1 MDQQIQEQEE
11 NLENHWA
18 ISSPVRRVP
27 AEILCEIFFLTL
39 PWTRRVGNLDV
50 EQAPWRLGL
59 VCRQWRTTALGLPR
73 LWSSIA
79 LYSSLAK
86 AVHPPTMVETH
97 LDRSA
102 NTPLTVTLNCEDD
115 KFKAFSFSACFNLV
129 SLHSM
134 RWETVRLDLH
144 QSFGGPLAFFTH
156 LRTVNGKLPILR
168 TLEITESLSS
178 PSHSDNPSL
187 RGDMFSIAPRLREV
201 LISTAGGYRLDW
213 LPLPNIQLPWAQ
225 LTRLRGAYRSHEDVL
240 QALRSCPKLVEC
252 GITLLGRHFVPLGD
266 SPHLPLPNLRH
277 LSVNNRDFLTFI
289 TAPSLQEL
297 WISGEAIYHLD
308 ELIQRSS
315 CTLVKL
321 VIHRCSQPSDL
332 IDILRAIPTLTTLFV
347 LISEKAIARGLFDAL
362 KIRGDPTDICPNLT
376 HIAAGGSE
384 GFGINTFVDMVETRW
399 YGDGLPTRLSF
410 MRTFYTQKVRCGPRA
425 RIHKMQSEGLD
436 ARFDTAFHPSPQNYF
451 GAGCP

>member
-59 VCRQWRTTALGLPR
+59 VCRQWRTTALVLPR
-73 LWSSIA
+73 LWSSIT

-97 LDRSA
+97 LYRSA
-102 NTPLTVTLNCEDD
+102 NTPLTVTLNCEDGE
-115 KFKAFSFSACFNLV
+115 FKAFNFSACFNLV
-129 SLHSM
+129 FLHSM
-134 RWETVRLDLH
+134 RWETVRLHLR
-144 QSFGGPLAFFTH
+144 QSFGGPFFTH
-156 LRTVNGKLPILR
+156 LRTVNGQLPMLR
-168 TLEITESLSS
+168 TLEITESMSS
-178 PSHSDNPSL
+178 PFDIDNPSL
-187 RGDMFSIAPRLREV
+187 MGDMFSIAPRLREV
-201 LISTAGGYRLDW
+201 LISTAGEYRRAW

-225 LTRLRGAYRSHEDVL
+225 LTRLRGAYRSHEEVL
-240 QALRSCPKLVEC
+240 WALRSCPQLVEC
-252 GITLLGRHFVPLGD
+252 GITLLGQHFTTLDDSRHLT
-266 SPHLPLPNLRH
+266 LPNLRH
-277 LSVNNRDFLTFI
+277 LSVNNPDFLTFI

-297 WISGEAIYHLD
+297 WISGDAIYHLD
-308 ELIQRSS
+308 NLIQRSS

-321 VIHRCSQPSDL
+321 VIDRCSQPSDL

-347 LISEKAIARGLFDAL
+347 FISDKAIARGLFDAL
-362 KIRGDPTDICPNLT
+362 KIRGDLTDICLNLT
-376 HIAAGGSE
+376 HVAAGGSE

-399 YGDGLPTRLSF
+399 YGDGLLTRLSF
-410 MRTFYTQKVRCGPRA
+410 MRTFYTQKVRCGPKA